1 MALLQKL
8 KEALGFGSGSSTR
21 ESGDPTVTV
30 EKAHEAIDPTADEA
44 DGEGVPEPSSGDGSS
59 AAAPAESSTEPVEEA
74 ETDTTEAVEEAK
86 AVGETEAEAV
96 QEAEV
101 VEEAEAEAVQE
112 AEAEAV
118 GEVEADDDP
127 NPADETGA
135 DSIES
140 AETPDGDPVEQI
152 TGIGPAYGERLAAMG
167 IETVD
172 DLAVADPAAVADEAS
187 VGKKRATTWIDRANE
202 F

>member
-8 KEALGFGSGSSTR
+8 KEALGFGSGSSSR

-44 DGEGVPEPSSGDGSS
+44 DGEAVPEPSSGDGSS
-59 AAAPAESSTEPVEEA
+59 AAVPAESATEAVEEAEADAVEEAEADVVEEAEADAVEEA
-74 ETDTTEAVEEAK
+74 ETDDD
-86 AVGETEAEAV
+86 
-96 QEAEV
+96 QESA
-101 VEEAEAEAVQE
+101 
-112 AEAEAV
+112 
-118 GEVEADDDP
+118 GEAD
-127 NPADETGA
+127 A
-135 DSIES
+135 DSTES
-140 AETPDGDPVEQI
+140 DEPPAGDPVEQI

-172 DLAVADPAAVADEAS
+172 ELAGADPAAVADETS
-187 VGKKRATTWIDRANE
+187 VGEKRATTWIDRAKD